1 MKRTTLT
8 TGVVLGLVLL
18 LAAGAW
24 AGSSSGSLSV
34 ADPVSVA
41 GKQLAPGDY
50 KVKWE
55 GTGSNVEVSILRGK
69 EVVATAPAH
78 IQELSQESR
87 SNAAVVRKNSDGSKS
102 MTEIRFGGKKFALA
116 LGEESAQAQTMK
128 RDGTT
133 NK

>member
-18 LAAGAW
+18 VATGAW
-24 AGSSSGSLSV
+24 AGSSSGSLNV
-34 ADPVSVA
+34 ADPVSVG
-41 GKQLAPGDY
+41 GKQIAPGDY

-69 EVVATAPAH
+69 EVVATVPGH
-78 IQELSQESR
+78 IQELNQESR
-87 SNAAVVRKNSDGSKS
+87 SNAAVVRKNTDGTKS
-102 MTEIRFGGKKFALA
+102 LTEIRFGGKKFALA

-128 RDGTT
+128 SDGTT